1 MPRQDDKEQRDG
13 KVTQPGKDVKVRGSC
28 TRPPPSNSN
37 NYLCYSTIYTLS
49 DNVFLDLLMNTL
61 EILGTVLFAG
71 EVGEAALREFQ
82 FCAILPVQFSQILC
96 LLHVFRRSPGRYGN

>member
-1 MPRQDDKEQRDG
+1 
-13 KVTQPGKDVKVRGSC
+13 
-28 TRPPPSNSN
+28 
-37 NYLCYSTIYTLS
+37 
-49 DNVFLDLLMNTL
+49 MNTL